1 MEALNTLNH
10 LEEHDFLYKDY
21 NVGIYNI
28 YYRMKMIY
36 ENQSTLAF
44 YNIENQGCVELLIPF
59 RERKIE
65 S

>member
-1 MEALNTLNH
+1 
-10 LEEHDFLYKDY
+10 
-21 NVGIYNI
+21 
-28 YYRMKMIY
+28 MKMIY